1 MIRIVRAAWL
11 RQLEQ
16 LSWQARLEAVRLREQ
31 LVAADA
37 ARGRAEQDAQYWR
50 ERAELFIDQ
59 IGLRSGTIYTPTM
72 TPQPASGPDDVVN
85 TVFTAMG
92 KSELPQ
98 STARAAAPAAVTGV
112 SPAAAEAAVDDLLR
126 REPSVR

>member
-1 MIRIVRAAWL
+1 MLRIVRAAWL

-16 LSWQARLEAVRLREQ
+16 LGWQTRLEAVRLREQ
-31 LVAADA
+31 LVAAAA
-37 ARGRAEQDAQYWR
+37 ARERAEQDAQYWR

-72 TPQPASGPDDVVN
+72 TPQPASGPEAEVN
-85 TVFTAMG
+85 TVFAAMG

-98 STARAAAPAAVTGV
+98 EKARPAAPAAVTGV
-112 SPAAAEAAVDDLLR
+112 SPAAAEAAVDDLLS
-126 REPSVR
+126 REPRAR